1 MQVKKSLTFLHYPPG
16 LNPIVLQSLGTFS
29 GVFKAARDIV
39 KHTGSRGLFQ
49 GHSVTLIRIF
59 PYAAI
64 KFVAY
69 EQYKAVS
76 INAVFCY
83 SASEMTQPLF
93 SISLDPDAYQI
104 KGDCRSTIHCWI
116 TCW

>member
-1 MQVKKSLTFLHYPPG
+1 M
-16 LNPIVLQSLGTFS
+16 
-29 GVFKAARDIV
+29 FKAARDIV

-76 INAVFCY
+76 INAVICY
-83 SASEMTQPLF
+83 PAPEMTQPLF

-104 KGDCRSTIHCWI
+104 KGNSRSTILCWI